1 MDRKTNR
8 RGKPTRLNSLTEKL
22 IGPAMMARGFSHSRI
37 VTEWPQVAST
47 AADWSEPASITFPRG
62 QSRDGTLQVNI
73 RSGRGPEMQM
83 MIPAIIENCNA
94 VFGYAAVARITITQ
108 VAMDATMKG
117 APPEPAAP
125 FEHRGTKKNGKND
138 RVKKSSKFQ
147 NIGANSQLSGFT
159 AKWIGNQIPDRIA
172 VGLDLLKL
180 NFR

>member
-37 VTEWPQVAST
+37 VTEWPQAAST

-125 FEHRGTKKNGKND
+125 KADHGDKGESYPLPDSLPVSEDLRKTLDNLGKSLSRRNRG
-138 RVKKSSKFQ
+138 
-147 NIGANSQLSGFT
+147 
-159 AKWIGNQIPDRIA
+159 
-172 VGLDLLKL
+172 
-180 NFR
+180 